1 MHTACDCQLVTVS
14 TKHDAHGSVQALMV
28 VGCAGVVVGEGTAGL
43 HGQQQDELPA
53 DLLNGLSQF
62 DQRQLLGTVF

>member
-1 MHTACDCQLVTVS
+1 LVTIS
-14 TKHDAHGSVQALMV
+14 KKHDAHGGTQALIV
-28 VGCAGVVVGEGTAGL
+28 VRCAGVAVREGTAFSGL